1 MTTIAG
7 LILAGGKSSRMGQDK
22 VDVALGGKTL
32 LKRAIDGLAPQVT
45 TLAISSNKSHADVGT
60 LPVLEDSIAGHQG
73 PLAGILSGLEWA
85 AKLKPQ
91 PTHLAVVPVDA
102 PFFPA
107 NLVERLASHAS
118 EDAVCV
124 AESAGDAHPVFSLW
138 PVKYAELIHLHFAA
152 GGTRKLMEFIESGHH
167 WIVDFPVD
175 GKSDPF
181 FNINTPKDLKAA
193 ERLL

>member
-7 LILAGGKSSRMGQDK
+7 LVLAGGKSSRMGTDK
-22 VDVALGGKTL
+22 VDVSLAGKSL
-32 LKRAIDGLAPQVT
+32 LKHAIDRLTPQVT
-45 TLAISSNKSHADVGT
+45 TLAVSSNKAHADTGT

-73 PLAGILSGLEWA
+73 PLAGILAGLEWA
-85 AKLKPQ
+85 GGLKPQ
-91 PTHLAVVPVDA
+91 PTHLAVIPVDA
-102 PFFPA
+102 PFFPT

-124 AESAGDAHPVFSLW
+124 AESAGDTHPVFSLW
-138 PVKYAELIHLHFAA
+138 PVKFAELIHLHFAA

-175 GKSDPF
+175 AGNDPF
-181 FNINTPKDLKAA
+181 FNINTPEDLKAA